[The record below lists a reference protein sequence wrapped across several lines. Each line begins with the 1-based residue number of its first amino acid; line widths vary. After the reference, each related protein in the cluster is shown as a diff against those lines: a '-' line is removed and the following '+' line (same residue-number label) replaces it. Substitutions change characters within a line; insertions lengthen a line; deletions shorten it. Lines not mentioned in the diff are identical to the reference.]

1 MSASLAMFL
10 SVAVFLALG
19 VPVAFALALATAVAL
34 LLTDAYPLFVMVK
47 ETFSGV
53 DSFPLMAVPFFVLAA
68 ELMTGGSLTD
78 ALLRFVAQFVGHKRG
93 GMGYANIGS
102 LTFIAGISG
111 SALAEA
117 AGPGAMLVRMME
129 KAGYDRSYAAALT
142 ACTSIVGPIIPPSII
157 MIVYALQDDRV
168 SVGALFAAGIVPG
181 LLIAAAM
188 CVVNWYVSHKRGYRG
203 EGQLP
208 GWPEILRNT
217 WRALPALALP
227 VLILGGMRAGLF
239 TPTEASVVAV
249 FYALFCGLY
258 IYRSLKWSA
267 VPRIVAHSA
276 LITASVLLIIGFSAA
291 FTWVLTIEG
300 VPQACAEWIS
310 SLSLS
315 PWTFLIILNLLLLL
329 VGIFIEPL
337 PAVMVMVPVIA
348 PVAAKLGID
357 PIHLAMIVIYNLTLG
372 MITPPVGGLLFV
384 TCNVA
389 KVSLS
394 DLTKELAPFLLAHG
408 VVLVVLTAWPGLS
421 TWVPRALGFLQG

>member
-1 MSASLAMFL
+1 MSPSLALFL
-10 SVAVFLALG
+10 SVALFLAFG
-19 VPVAFALALATAVAL
+19 VPVAFALALSTVVAL
-34 LLTDAYPLFVMVK
+34 ALTDSYPLFVLVK

-78 ALLRFVAQFVGHKRG
+78 ALLRFVGQFVGHKRG
-93 GMGYANIGS
+93 GMGYANVGS

-117 AGPGAMLVRMME
+117 AGPGAMLIKMME

-168 SVGALFAAGIVPG
+168 SVGALFAAGIAPG

-188 CVVNWYVSHKRGYRG
+188 CFVNWYVSRKRGYKG

-208 GWPEILRNT
+208 SWPVIVRNT

-227 VLILGGMRAGLF
+227 VVILGGMRLGLF

-249 FYALFCGLY
+249 FYALFCGLF
-258 IYRSLKWSA
+258 IYRTLNFRNIPS
-267 VPRIVAHSA
+267 IVAHSA
-276 LITASVLLIIGFSAA
+276 MVTASVLLIIGFSAA
-291 FTWVLTIEG
+291 FTWILTIEG
-300 VPQACAEWIS
+300 IPQASAEWIGQ
-310 SLSLS
+310 LQLS
-315 PWTFLIILNLLLLL
+315 PWTFLILLNVLLLL

-348 PVAAKLGID
+348 PIAAKLGID
-357 PIHLAMIVIYNLTLG
+357 PVHLAMIVIYNLTLG
-372 MITPPVGGLLFV
+372 MVTPPVGGLLFV

-394 DLTKELAPFLLAHG
+394 DLTKELKPFLLAHAA
-408 VVLVVLTAWPGLS
+408 VLVVLTAWPGLS
-421 TWVPRALGFLQG
+421 TWVPRALGFL

>member
-1 MSASLAMFL
+1 MSASLAMFI
-10 SVAVFLALG
+10 SVGVFLALG

-34 LLTDAYPLFVMVK
+34 AWTDAYPLFVLVK

-78 ALLRFVAQFVGHKRG
+78 SLLRFVAQFVGHKRG

-129 KAGYDRSYAAALT
+129 KVGYDRSYAAALT

-157 MIVYALQDDRV
+157 MIVYALQDERV
-168 SVGALFAAGIVPG
+168 SVGGLFAAGIVPG
-181 LLIAAAM
+181 LVIAAAM
-188 CVVNWYVSHKRGYRG
+188 CVVNWYVSRQRGYKG

-208 GWPEILRNT
+208 PLRQIMHNT

-227 VLILGGMRAGLF
+227 IVILGGMRAGLF

-258 IYRSLKWSA
+258 VYRTLQWRA
-267 VPRIVAHSA
+267 IPAIVLHSA
-276 LITASVLLIIGFSAA
+276 LVTASVLLIIGFSAA
-291 FTWVLTIEG
+291 FTWILTIEG
-300 VPQACAEWIS
+300 VPQASAEWIGQ
-310 SLSLS
+310 LNLS
-315 PWTFLIILNLLLLL
+315 PWAFLILLNVLLLL

-348 PVAAKLGID
+348 PIAAKLGID

-394 DLTKELAPFLLAHG
+394 DLTKELTPFLLAHG
-408 VVLVVLTAWPGLS
+408 AVLVLLTAWPSLS
-421 TWVPRALGFLQG
+421 TWMPKALGFI

>member
-1 MSASLAMFL
+1 MSASLALMI
-10 SVAVFLALG
+10 SVSVFLAVG

-34 LLTDAYPLFVMVK
+34 ALTDSYPLFVLMK
-47 ETFSGV
+47 ETFSGI

-68 ELMTGGSLTD
+68 ELMTSGSLTD
-78 ALLRFVAQFVGHKRG
+78 SLLRFVAQFVGHKRG
-93 GMGYANIGS
+93 GMGYANVGS

-117 AGPGAMLVRMME
+117 AGPGAMLIRMME
-129 KAGYDRSYAAALT
+129 KSGYDKPYAAALT

-168 SVGALFAAGIVPG
+168 SVGALFAAGILPG
-181 LLIAAAM
+181 LMIAAAM
-188 CVVNWYVSHKRGYRG
+188 CVVNWHVSRQRGYRG
-203 EGQLP
+203 EGSLP
-208 GWPEILRNT
+208 AWRVIATNT

-227 VLILGGMRAGLF
+227 IVILGGMRAGLF

-249 FYALFCGLY
+249 FYALFCGRYVYKTLAW
-258 IYRSLKWSA
+258 RA
-267 VPRIVAHSA
+267 VPGIVAHSA
-276 LITASVLLIIGFSAA
+276 LVTASVLLIIGFSAA
-291 FTWVLTIEG
+291 FTWILTIEG
-300 VPQACAEWIS
+300 VPQAAAEWIGG
-310 SLSLS
+310 LHLS
-315 PWTFLIILNLLLLL
+315 PWSFLILLNVLLLA

-389 KVSLS
+389 KVSLAA
-394 DLTKELAPFLLAHG
+394 LTRELKPFLLAHG
-408 VVLVVLTAWPGLS
+408 VMLLVLTAWPGLS
-421 TWVPRALGFLQG
+421 TWAPKALGFL

>member
-1 MSASLAMFL
+1 MSASLELFISAM
-10 SVAVFLALG
+10 VFLAFG
-19 VPVAFALALATAVAL
+19 VPVAFALALSTVVAL
-34 LLTDAYPLFVMVK
+34 ALTDSYPLFVLVK

-78 ALLRFVAQFVGHKRG
+78 ALLKFVGQFVGHKRG
-93 GMGYANIGS
+93 GMGYANVGS

-117 AGPGAMLVRMME
+117 AGPGAMLIRMME

-142 ACTSIVGPIIPPSII
+142 ACTAIVGPIIPPSII
-157 MIVYALQDDRV
+157 MIVYALQDERV

-181 LLIAAAM
+181 LVIAAAM
-188 CVVNWYVSHKRGYRG
+188 CAVNWYVSRERGYKG
-203 EGQLP
+203 EGKLP
-208 GWPEILRNT
+208 SWSQIASNT

-227 VLILGGMRAGLF
+227 IVILGGMRAGLF

-249 FYALFCGLY
+249 FYALFCGLF
-258 IYRSLKWSA
+258 IYRTLNWKNI
-267 VPRIVAHSA
+267 PLIVAHSA
-276 LITASVLLIIGFSAA
+276 LVTASVLLIIGFSAA
-291 FTWVLTIEG
+291 FTWILTIEG
-300 VPQACAEWIS
+300 VPQAAAQWIGQ
-310 SLSLS
+310 LNLS
-315 PWTFLIILNLLLLL
+315 PWMFLLLLNVFL
-329 VGIFIEPL
+329 LLIGIFIEPL
-337 PAVMVMVPVIA
+337 PAVMVIVPVIA
-348 PVAAKLGID
+348 PIAAKLGID

-394 DLTKELAPFLLAHG
+394 ALTRELKPFLIAHG
-408 VVLVVLTAWPGLS
+408 IVLILLTSWPAMS
-421 TWVPRALGFLQG
+421 TWAPKALGFL